1 MSPQFFAASWNPWN
15 PWTPEVGGALLRLP
29 LDSHHLARSLASR
42 RALNRG
48 GVGSGGRMYV
58 DIVFF
63 FFVMELVGFFFNLYI
78 IIRLLWIIVDYD
90 YYDYYDC
97 YGLL

>member
-15 PWTPEVGGALLRLP
+15 PWKPEVGGALLRLP

-63 FFVMELVGFFFNLYI
+63 CGGTCRAFFNLYI